1 MSFKI
6 ISIENPI
13 NIVLV
18 YRPPSSGKE
27 NIQKLCQML
36 RNLPKNSIVIGD
48 INLPRID
55 WSGGGAADAQGR
67 ELYNAVLQEDLAQL
81 ILFPTHDKGNIL
93 DLLITNMANN
103 IISVYDDGKL
113 GKSDHCILM
122 TEITTQKVKNRAP
135 RKATNWTKA
144 DFPGIRSYLANID
157 WDTLMENKSSEE
169 AWTILREKINTAT
182 EKYVPKSTVKKDT
195 EPRWINRE
203 IIKLIRQKKRA
214 WKIFKLYNTAESR
227 DNYKNLENEVKR
239 KIKNSKKGMEKKL
252 ANSKDGNSR
261 KFANYIKS
269 KT

>member
-1 MSFKI
+1 
-6 ISIENPI
+6 
-13 NIVLV
+13 
-18 YRPPSSGKE
+18 
-27 NIQKLCQML
+27 
-36 RNLPKNSIVIGD
+36 
-48 INLPRID
+48 
-55 WSGGGAADAQGR
+55 
-67 ELYNAVLQEDLAQL
+67 
-81 ILFPTHDKGNIL
+81 
-93 DLLITNMANN
+93 MANN

-269 KT
+269 KTKTKISIGPLKSSDGKVIADEREMADELNTFLPPLLQKKI